1 MNWLFLVL
9 LFFPV
14 NDSDQGCCET
24 LPMVCFEPNSVV
36 PISHRDELS
45 VWDVVDTRELISI
58 FRDYKLQTP
67 ELKIRVVG
75 YCDVLE
81 LLNGKSAIAA
91 ERAQFIMQ
99 LINDSVATDVA
110 VEAIYSPEQSGDLL
124 FDSLEEIQDFS
135 HQELDEEGR
144 AKLEFARQL
153 NRAVRF
159 EILKQ

>member
-1 MNWLFLVL
+1 MNWLFLFL
-9 LFFPV
+9 LFIPV
-14 NDSDQGCCET
+14 NDSGQGGCET

-45 VWDVVDTRELISI
+45 VWDVVDTRELITI
-58 FRDYKLQTP
+58 FRDYKLQSP

-75 YCDVLE
+75 YCDDLE
-81 LLNGKSAIAA
+81 LLNGKSDIAA
-91 ERAQFIMQ
+91 ERAQFIKQ
-99 LINDSVATDVA
+99 LLNDSVTEGLA
-110 VEAIYSPEQSGDLL
+110 VEAIYSPEQSGHVL

-144 AKLEFARQL
+144 AKLEYARQL